1 MTPDHMGSQAPKDYE
16 ALLGS
21 LAFPARLVFQGYRD
35 MMVPSAHMVYPVVME
50 PREIEAI
57 LEDLAIP
64 DQLVLRV
71 LLGIQGSRVT
81 QVR

>member
-16 ALLGS
+16 ALLGF

-35 MMVPSAHMVYPVVME
+35 MMVPSVHMVYPVVME